1 MRAIRNTA
9 RRGSRDPSIANERRS
24 IFNLYQFSFCS
35 CDPIV
40 PLPCVTS
47 IRYQSLKREYL
58 IRFHV
63 ERGIV
68 LLSCENSPKAS
79 ISVFLPLRQGKKK
92 RGGIE
97 ETMGSMNA
105 KRRTVFSFSLSLSV
119 SFSLTSHS
127 LFVVIRKKSK
137 RIDRNARND
146 SFLVPFF
153 SSSSFSSII
162 LTEASSKSVTRVPGR
177 FRTARP
183 TRVYAWCNV

>member
-1 MRAIRNTA
+1 MRPDRAT
-9 RRGSRDPSIANERRS
+9 
-24 IFNLYQFSFCS
+24 
-35 CDPIV
+35 
-40 PLPCVTS
+40 
-47 IRYQSLKREYL
+47 
-58 IRFHV
+58 
-63 ERGIV
+63 
-68 LLSCENSPKAS
+68 
-79 ISVFLPLRQGKKK
+79 PLRDFDSLPITKTWIPDPFPRRERNRVALLRKQSESFDQCFSSSSTGEKK

-97 ETMGSMNA
+97 ETMESMNA
-105 KRRTVFSFSLSLSV
+105 KRRTVFSFSFSLFV